1 MFATWSLQS
10 CGVVQ
15 CYRETSSNET
25 LPTHVSLLPPPS
37 SHPITTVIGTMPRSN
52 NPRCRPNRQRN
63 HHLALITPHQ
73 PPSMCKPTSTSLASP
88 PNSNAEMSP
97 SNTHPQKSNLHR
109 GAAGVGGD
117 AASSYPSANAHNKRI
132 ECGEEERLG
141 YSLPIPNFFTR
152 IHQTG
157 IALAASNFLVDRIKA
172 SMV

>member
-1 MFATWSLQS
+1 VKLAPTRPCLPTSLS
-10 CGVVQ
+10 FPHPHHIPSPLSLERCPALITLDVVPIG
-15 CYRETSSNET
+15 RVITT
-25 LPTHVSLLPPPS
+25 LPSLPLTCHHRCASLPPP
-37 SHPITTVIGTMPRSN
+37 
-52 NPRCRPNRQRN
+52 
-63 HHLALITPHQ
+63 ALP
-73 PPSMCKPTSTSLASP
+73 LRP